1 MYHIIMTHGVT
12 RNQHILHM
20 LVGNNK
26 T

>member
-1 MYHIIMTHGVT
+1 MTHGVT

-20 LVGNNK
+20 LVANNR